1 MKSGAGGFR
10 PATLLLGM
18 ISFTKIRWALSAIVL
33 GVFFSCGSKVP
44 EEPFPQDRNVGG
56 LNIPD
61 LRKGAVFPDSLS
73 GWYLRWVPPLST
85 NGLYQYYVFEDT
97 LDSAMIGRLNNG
109 VQGIDLSGLPK
120 CHILGVS
127 DVEKD
132 TIWEIPAKTFGG
144 RRLDEVSRT
153 DRFRFTVWARY
164 GDGPIGQPVS
174 YSFFLGDEMPPRIP
188 TASEFVDSIGGTR
201 ITLTFPRPGDQ
212 TGRFDTVQK
221 GPLNLVEFIIWPGKD
236 QFDSA
241 GKVARWKVSKTDL
254 LDTTRDTLQ
263 IVLTGLSYYT
273 TYVVVMEATD
283 SVGNVARSPQMQYT
297 TRDRLPPTEVTHLDT
312 IQERK
317 KLVSVSWTAATDS
330 FDGSDKPPMIRRMVD
345 TMERLEPAFPN
356 RGIAGYR
363 VRLDGKLVDSLLFQ
377 ASDTLYT
384 LGNPALPRDRFQ
396 WTGRQWIWSWAN
408 FRPGQPIVIE
418 VEVEDRSGNR
428 GANPARWSGV
438 TPQAIALTC
447 PKGYVAVEGDSLKGL
462 GVLHDY
468 CIEEHEH
475 ANGDTAISRV
485 TWAEAKA
492 ICQREGARLCSE
504 AQWIRACE
512 TSPSDTSRTFPYGA
526 MEVGAFDERDS
537 LAWLQEACQL
547 GTGDSTRARSVSNAD
562 PRCVSAWGV
571 YDLPGRLGEW
581 TLDVYSTTKDSS
593 RLDPGNLAHQGSS
606 DLTGKPDL
614 GTLHGGSAL
623 VLQEA
628 AQTLGSAKCRTRNY
642 PASAQMDTL
651 KTQGI
656 IRRRPNP
663 DGFSL
668 GWGFRCCV
676 TF

>member
-18 ISFTKIRWALSAIVL
+18 ISITKIRWALSAIVL

-61 LRKGAVFPDSLS
+61 LRKGVDFPDSLS

-85 NGLYQYYVFEDT
+85 SGLTHYYVFEDT
-97 LDSAMIGRLNNG
+97 LDTAQVGRLNNG
-109 VQGIDLSGLPK
+109 VQGIDLTALPK

-132 TIWEIPAKTFGG
+132 TVWEIPSRVFGG
-144 RRLDEVSRT
+144 KRLDAVSRT

-188 TASEFVDSIGGTR
+188 TASEFRDSIGATR
-201 ITLTFPRPGDQ
+201 ITLRFPRPQDQ
-212 TGRFDTVQK
+212 IGRFDTLQM
-221 GPLNLVEFIIWPGKD
+221 GPLKSVEFITWPGRI

-241 GKVARWKVSKTDL
+241 GKVVRWKVPAKDLADLSK
-254 LDTTRDTLQ
+254 DTLQ
-263 IVLTGLSYYT
+263 IVMTGLDDYT
-273 TYVVVMEATD
+273 NYVVVMEAID
-283 SVGNVARSPQMQYT
+283 SVGNLARSPQMQYT
-297 TRDRLPPTEVTHLDT
+297 TRDRLLPTEVNHLDT
-312 IQERK
+312 IRGK
-317 KLVSVSWTAATDS
+317 NGLLSVSWTAATDY
-330 FDGSDKPPMIRRMVD
+330 FDSTDKPPMVLRKVD
-345 TMERLEPAFPN
+345 SIDGLEPAFPN

-377 ASDTLYT
+377 PSDTT
-384 LGNPALPRDRFQ
+384 ETFGTPGIQKDRFL
-396 WTGRQWIWSWAN
+396 WTGHQWIWSWPN
-408 FRPGQPIVIE
+408 FRSGQPVEIE

-428 GANPARWSGV
+428 GGEPARRSVVIPKTV
-438 TPQAIALTC
+438 TFSC
-447 PKGYVAVEGDSLKGL
+447 PEGYVAVRGDTLR
-462 GVLHDY
+462 GVGYLHDY

-475 ANGDTAISRV
+475 ASGDTALTRV
-485 TWAEAKA
+485 TWNQAKE
-492 ICQREGARLCSE
+492 ICQSKGARLCSE

-512 TSPSDTSRTFPYGA
+512 SSPTDSNKVYPYGA
-526 MEVGAFDERDS
+526 LEVGAFGDLDS
-537 LAWLQEACQL
+537 LAWLQDACQL
-547 GTGDSTRARSVSNAD
+547 GTGDSVRARLVANAD

-581 TLDVYSTTKDSS
+581 TLDVYSAVKDPS
-593 RLDPGNLAHQGSS
+593 RLDSGNLAYQGPS
-606 DLTGKPDL
+606 DFADHPQI

-623 VLQEA
+623 VLQEL

-642 PASAQMDTL
+642 PASAEMDTL
-651 KTQGI
+651 KPQGG

-663 DGFSL
+663 NGFSL